1 MKSRFTVSRVK
12 MEKESI
18 EEKTM
23 GDRKK
28 ER

>member
-12 MEKESI
+12 MEKESTV
-18 EEKTM
+18 EKTM